1 MEIFKDIELVDLA
14 LLINKKVLV
23 ISDLHLGFEE
33 SLVRQGVL
41 VPKSHWKDLMF
52 LLSEVLKRT
61 DPKTIVVNG
70 DIKHDFGSISRQEWS
85 DVSRLIDFLRLHC
98 KEIIFVKGNHDTIL
112 KPIAEKKGLRVVKE
126 LVVDDALI
134 LHGDTIPTSV
144 LKNVKTIIVGHAHPA
159 VRLRQGVRNE
169 LFKCFL
175 VGKWK
180 KKEKIREEFLP
191 LKNCFEKN
199 HWAWKHSE
207 DLENNIVVKTKGDMF
222 LYNYGDNV
230 LVERNHPVLVKCR
243 GIVVKSDGAV
253 LNFPFERFF
262 NSFEKE
268 CAVIDWETAV
278 VQEKVDG
285 SLICVFWNG
294 DSWEISTRGSFYPT
308 ESATVD
314 FSDLFRE
321 HFNHFEKLKK
331 EYCYMFELVT
341 KKNRIVTY
349 YPDERVYLVG
359 ARNLRDLK
367 EVSRKDLDMISSD
380 IGVLRPRLF
389 DAKNM
394 DECKKVFETLKKD
407 DEGVVLV
414 DAHFNRLK
422 VKQESYLKLSK
433 IRMLK
438 EQELFEYVL
447 GKITIDVEYL
457 HAFPDIVEEIEKI
470 RIVWINAMKEVQ
482 KTFDAIKNIPTRK
495 DFALKAV
502 RYPYKSILFLLLDG
516 KDVSKAGIQFD
527 DVKTWK
533 KSSSGELAERNRDA

>member
-1 MEIFKDIELVDLA
+1 M
-14 LLINKKVLV
+14 
-23 ISDLHLGFEE
+23 
-33 SLVRQGVL
+33 
-41 VPKSHWKDLMF
+41 
-52 LLSEVLKRT
+52 
-61 DPKTIVVNG
+61 
-70 DIKHDFGSISRQEWS
+70 
-85 DVSRLIDFLRLHC
+85 
-98 KEIIFVKGNHDTIL
+98 
-112 KPIAEKKGLRVVKE
+112 
-126 LVVDDALI
+126 
-134 LHGDTIPTSV
+134 
-144 LKNVKTIIVGHAHPA
+144 
-159 VRLRQGVRNE
+159 
-169 LFKCFL
+169 
-175 VGKWK
+175 
-180 KKEKIREEFLP
+180 KEKIREEFLP